1 MEGVDFDGGPPEKA
15 SLVGWR
21 ELTLMVV
28 LPGES
33 LPSWMEGVDFDGG
46 PPEKASLVGW
56 RELTLMVVLRRKPP

>member
-28 LPGES
+28 L
-33 LPSWMEGVDFDGG
+33 L
-46 PPEKASLVGW
+46 
-56 RELTLMVVLRRKPP
+56 RKPP